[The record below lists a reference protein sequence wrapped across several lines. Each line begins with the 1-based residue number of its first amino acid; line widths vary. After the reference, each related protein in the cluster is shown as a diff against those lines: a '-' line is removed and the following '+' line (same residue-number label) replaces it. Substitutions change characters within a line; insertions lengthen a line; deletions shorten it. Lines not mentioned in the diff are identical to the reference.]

1 MVEGSNPP
9 EPVCLGGNCVKEKEQ
24 IGREFKSLEHKMVP
38 KHEILYEDEVN
49 KILSEYTIEKEQLP
63 KIRISDPAAIAIKA
77 KVGDVIRIIRQSPTA
92 GKSFFYR
99 YVIA

>member
-1 MVEGSNPP
+1 
-9 EPVCLGGNCVKEKEQ
+9 
-24 IGREFKSLEHKMVP
+24 MVP
-38 KHEILYEDEVN
+38 KYEILNEDEVK

-63 KIRISDPAAIAIKA
+63 KIRISDPSAIAIKA
-77 KVGDVIRIIRQSPTA
+77 RVGDVIRITRQSPTA

>member
-1 MVEGSNPP
+1 M
-9 EPVCLGGNCVKEKEQ
+9 KEKEHKKEQ
-24 IGREFKSLEHKMVP
+24 TGREFKPLEHKMVP
-38 KHEILYEDEVN
+38 KHEILNEDEVK

-63 KIRISDPAAIAIKA
+63 KIRISDPTAIAIKA
-77 KVGDVIRIIRQSPTA
+77 KVGDVIRITRQSPTA

>member
-1 MVEGSNPP
+1 M
-9 EPVCLGGNCVKEKEQ
+9 KEKEHT
-24 IGREFKSLEHKMVP
+24 GREFKPLEHKMVP
-38 KHEILYEDEVN
+38 KYEILNEDEVK

-63 KIRISDPAAIAIKA
+63 KIRISDPSAIAIKA
-77 KVGDVIRIIRQSPTA
+77 RVGDVIRITRQSPTA